1 MAKRKLCELRKELID
16 YKQMRA
22 IMEDAIG
29 AADARPKMY
38 ILENVNHHIK
48 NI

>member
-29 AADARPKMY
+29 AADARPK
-38 ILENVNHHIK
+38 LGVLK
-48 NI
+48 LKR